1 MPLIGGKCPHNRF
14 LLVGWDKTII
24 MKKEVKPLLLFLSAL
39 IVFGTLSV
47 FGMVYNLGKSIYECF
62 RGNIF
67 TGICKFIY
75 YWLKVLYQLWNV
87 VKYFLM
93 KSAIAIDLFGNVA
106 GGELVEDCVT
116 AKEDTLFGKGSVTMS
131 AGVGELEIEDEL
143 NPRGLFLTNLL
154 SKALGKNHSVEAYEK
169 YINEK
174 ES

>member
-1 MPLIGGKCPHNRF
+1 
-14 LLVGWDKTII
+14 
-24 MKKEVKPLLLFLSAL
+24 MKKEIEPLLLFISAL

-47 FGMVYNLGKSIYECF
+47 FGMLYNFGKSIYECC
-62 RGNIF
+62 RGNFF
-67 TGICKFIY
+67 TGVFKFIY

-143 NPRGLFLTNLL
+143 NPRGVFLTNLL
-154 SKALGKNHSVEAYEK
+154 SKALGENHSIEAYK
-169 YINEK
+169 NEIK
-174 ES
+174 